1 MFKKFFLPLFAVA
14 CFAPLTYADFSGSV
28 GVDSDYFWRGV
39 SQNDG
44 NHAVSLNLE
53 YQGNGFYAGAWGSQV
68 DFGNEVN
75 HEYDYYAGYAL
86 AVSDKLSIDVGVIQ
100 YTYDAL
106 IDDTEEVYM
115 GVSLNNF
122 GVYHYVNLDNSDLT
136 YTEMKYTLP
145 FITQLDVS
153 VGYALHS
160 DESAVM
166 MGGDDDH
173 FMLSVSKDLGNLT
186 LSAMVMDGARRG
198 DIMDNASIGLH
209 YNF

>member
-106 IDDTEEVYM
+106 IDDTEE
-115 GVSLNNF
+115 G
-122 GVYHYVNLDNSDLT
+122 
-136 YTEMKYTLP
+136 
-145 FITQLDVS
+145 
-153 VGYALHS
+153 
-160 DESAVM
+160 
-166 MGGDDDH
+166 
-173 FMLSVSKDLGNLT
+173 
-186 LSAMVMDGARRG
+186 
-198 DIMDNASIGLH
+198 
-209 YNF
+209 